1 MISNDAEVGRVVR
14 VGRQVGLRS
23 VPGVQQVGEGEG
35 AGPGPGN
42 RAGGDVK
49 NRIERFQAVDIGDH
63 GVDGGGV
70 CGGVDLEQHYVLD
83 DLGGNRGG

>member
-14 VGRQVGLRS
+14 VGRQVGFRS
-23 VPGVQQVGEGEG
+23 VPGVQQVGKGEG
-35 AGPGPGN
+35 AGTGLRNG
-42 RAGGDVK
+42 AGGDVK
-49 NRIERFQAVDIGDH
+49 NRVERFQAVEMGDH
-63 GVDGGGV
+63 VVDRGGV